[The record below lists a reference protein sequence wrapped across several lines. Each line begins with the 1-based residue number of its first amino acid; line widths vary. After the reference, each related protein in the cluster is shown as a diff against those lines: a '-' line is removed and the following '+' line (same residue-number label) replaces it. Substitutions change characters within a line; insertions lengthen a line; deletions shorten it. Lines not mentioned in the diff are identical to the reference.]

1 MEERETRRMKKGYV
15 QIYTGNGKGKTT
27 CMLGLALRA
36 SGAGK
41 KIFIGQFLKQGDYS
55 EIKAIKKFLPD
66 ITLEQFGAGG
76 KCFAKGSES
85 ENDIS
90 AAKEGYQHALHAV
103 SSGEYDLVIL
113 DEINV
118 AVSMELLTEEQQLR
132 LMEQKSEGT
141 ELVMTGRYASE
152 KIIERADLV
161 TEMTMI
167 KHYFNDGVN
176 ARVGIEM

>member
-1 MEERETRRMKKGYV
+1 MKKGYV

-55 EIKAIKKFLPD
+55 EIKAIKTFLPE
-66 ITLEQFGAGG
+66 IELWQFGAGG
-76 KCFAKGSES
+76 KCFSKGSETV
-85 ENDIS
+85 NDIN
-90 AAKEGYQHALHAV
+90 AAKDGYERALGAV

-118 AVSMELLTEEQQLR
+118 AVNMELLSEEQQLR
-132 LMEQKSEGT
+132 LMEEKAQGT
-141 ELVMTGRYASE
+141 ELVMTGRYASD
-152 KIIERADLV
+152 KVIERADLV
-161 TEMTMI
+161 TEMTLI